1 MNPAIVDTDVVPVIF
16 KRSPISYDYQRL
28 LEGRLLAISFMT
40 FAELERW
47 TLERN

>member
-40 FAELERW
+40 FAGLERW